1 MNVWTIA
8 GIVLVLALIIGV
20 GLLSGRKVQDAKD
33 FVSGGGKAGPLLV
46 CGTIMGA
53 LVSSQATIGTAQL
66 AFHYG
71 LAAWWFTLGS
81 GIGCLILGVGYA
93 SSLRRSGC
101 ITELQ
106 IVSKAYGAA
115 AGSLGSVLCSLGIFI
130 SVLAQ
135 VVACSGLVV
144 TLFPQVS
151 IPVAAGISVIVMGF
165 YVLFGG
171 AWGAGMGG
179 VVKLILLYMASVV
192 GMVYVL
198 VVSNGATGLLSSLNS
213 LLCGTDLGL
222 IQKTANGLPNL
233 ETAAD
238 LGSRFQSLVARGAMK
253 DIGSGISLLLGVL
266 STQTYAQAIWSAETD
281 KKAKRGALLSAVL
294 IPPLGIAGIC
304 IGMFMRSHYLLQAEV
319 DALTAAGA
327 AVPELPVLASTI
339 QVFPMF
345 VINHLPALVGGIILG
360 TLLITTVGG
369 GAGLSLG
376 MATILVKD
384 IYKRINK
391 NISEQ
396 KELTATRII
405 LGGVLIAAA
414 VIAALVPS
422 STINDFGFLSMGLR
436 GSVVLIPMSFALW
449 VKGPVNQACILIS
462 IIFSPLA
469 VLIGK
474 FIPLPFDALYLGM
487 LVSLV
492 CCVLGRILGGK
503 QIGTCS
509 GAVS

>member
-106 IVSKAYGAA
+106 IISKAYGAA

-192 GMVYVL
+192 GM
-198 VVSNGATGLLSSLNS
+198 TGWFHPQA
-213 LLCGTDLGL
+213 LGL
-222 IQKTANGLPNL
+222 
-233 ETAAD
+233 
-238 LGSRFQSLVARGAMK
+238 
-253 DIGSGISLLLGVL
+253 GSGVGAGIMMASSSASLCAIYPEWTDTISAMASVG
-266 STQTYAQAIWSAETD
+266 ET
-281 KKAKRGALLSAVL
+281 
-294 IPPLGIAGIC
+294 IAGIT
-304 IGMFMRSHYLLQAEV
+304 GMYITMFIA
-319 DALTAAGA
+319 
-327 AVPELPVLASTI
+327 I
-339 QVFPMF
+339 PMTDK
-345 VINHLPALVGGIILG
+345 LY
-360 TLLITTVGG
+360 
-369 GAGLSLG
+369 
-376 MATILVKD
+376 TILEPK
-384 IYKRINK
+384 
-391 NISEQ
+391 
-396 KELTATRII
+396 
-405 LGGVLIAAA
+405 LG
-414 VIAALVPS
+414 
-422 STINDFGFLSMGLR
+422 R
-436 GSVVLIPMSFALW
+436 FAL
-449 VKGPVNQACILIS
+449 KN
-462 IIFSPLA
+462 
-469 VLIGK
+469 K
-474 FIPLPFDALYLGM
+474 E
-487 LVSLV
+487 
-492 CCVLGRILGGK
+492 GRDIK
-503 QIGTCS
+503 EET
-509 GAVS
+509 V